1 MAMGI
6 TWSSTYVDCELREKA
21 GRNSVLKRTNFGSFF
36 AGRMPEVAAALTTIQ
51 TSRIAMATRKTAIIS
66 QQQIESAVLVLRGE
80 KVLLDADLAAMYG
93 VTTKALNQAV
103 RRNRS
108 RFPPDFMFRLTKEEL
123 ENWRSQVVTS
133 NPAAKMGLRRAPYA
147 FTEQGVAMLS
157 SVLRSERAVRVN
169 VEIMRAFVR
178 LRRVLAVNAELA
190 GRLDE
195 LERRV
200 GRHDEQFTAVI
211 RAIRQLMEPVEPA
224 KRRKIGFHVTHT
236 DSAPPSATNRTR
248 RA

>member
-1 MAMGI
+1 MEMKK
-6 TWSSTYVDCELREKA
+6 T
-21 GRNSVLKRTNFGSFF
+21 TN
-36 AGRMPEVAAALTTIQ
+36 
-51 TSRIAMATRKTAIIS
+51 IS

-103 RRNRS
+103 RRNRG
-108 RFPPDFMFRLTKEEL
+108 RFPPDFRFRLTKEEFDNL
-123 ENWRSQVVTS
+123 RSQIVTL
-133 NPAAKMGLRRAPYA
+133 KKGRGQHRKYLPYA